1 VVTKTKET
9 LDKVITLS
17 NNSIDL
23 PRNGVIQNIALLF
36 NVTLSN
42 SGSSAWN
49 GTLEDVLK
57 AIDEIRVVADANDI
71 KYALSGLDLAIMNY
85 YDSGSK
91 GIDLSQSI
99 SVDASETKEVT
110 FMLFMKSGYIHAV
123 AKESLALSVKF
134 ASSVA
139 TNVNISNAEVKI
151 TLDKLLFADAEEWY
165 SYFNGEFIEPKVW
178 TKKADFSAS
187 TEITEIL
194 DIPVGAIA
202 WRGFIT
208 IYDSDGARADII
220 DKYAVMQTKP
230 RRIEVLKV
238 DWKTGQELDK
248 VEYHLDNVLSGVS
261 IIDYDQEV
269 VDGGLNLIT
278 ADLGAFKLALKPTS
292 AGSVRYIS
300 HELVVL

>member
-1 VVTKTKET
+1 MVTKTKET